1 GRAVG
6 PIRVGAGT
14 VARVADSLSRREPMA
29 KGWTGPRA
37 ALIVA
42 SLGLSAVA
50 ALVDAAV
57 TARAQGCD
65 VELMLDAPADGA
77 EVSAEQRIA
86 GWAVDRAAAAG
97 SGIQSVR
104 IAFDVSPERASDAA
118 FIPLPFG
125 LPRADVA
132 RALGSGRYADA
143 GFAQDWA
150 AFSLVPG
157 EHRVVVQAKSACGWS
172 SLVRAVRLR
181 SESGAIGDG
190 PDALGPARS
199 SEVQDAPLPLEGPAP
214 TDPASSLTRVPPL
227 PVYAPAP
234 RFSLSAVP
242 AGSSGVTLT
251 WAPAPGASTYNVYL
265 TEDGAPQTVLAPGAQ
280 RSLGLNGMLRVQSG
294 VSGTTTQLAGL
305 TAGTTYRFGVRAGN
319 GSGGEGAESEM
330 AQVTL

>member
-118 FIPLPFG
+118 FTPLPFG

-150 AFSLVPG
+150 AFSLAPG

-265 TEDGAPQTVLAPGAQ
+265 TEDGAPQTVLAPGASAPSASTGCCAS
-280 RSLGLNGMLRVQSG
+280 RAACPARPPSSPGSTPAPPIASSCAPSTTAAGRVPN
-294 VSGTTTQLAGL
+294 
-305 TAGTTYRFGVRAGN
+305 RRWR
-319 GSGGEGAESEM
+319 
-330 AQVTL
+330 